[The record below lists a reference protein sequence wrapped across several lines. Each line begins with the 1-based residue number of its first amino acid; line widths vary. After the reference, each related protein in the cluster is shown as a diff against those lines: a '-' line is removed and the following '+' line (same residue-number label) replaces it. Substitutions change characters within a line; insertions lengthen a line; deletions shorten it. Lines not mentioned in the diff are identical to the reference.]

1 VLFDGGA
8 APDVIICDPARAG
21 MSAELVRA
29 LRKIGAE
36 RIVYVSCNPATQA
49 RDLARFFQTNEN
61 ENGNENGN
69 GNENASSDVGT
80 GRRYRLRSIEP
91 VDMFPNTPHVET
103 VAVLLRVD
111 DGPRDA
117 VDEAR

>member
-1 VLFDGGA
+1 MTKRVFEA
-8 APDVIICDPARAG
+8 PAPDVIICDPAG

-36 RIVYVSCNPATQA
+36 RIVYVSRNPATQA
-49 RDLARFFQTNEN
+49 RTWP
-61 ENGNENGN
+61 G
-69 GNENASSDVGT
+69 SSKRTKTRCRTSVPPVP
-80 GRRYRLRSIEP
+80 SPIEP

>member
-1 VLFDGGA
+1 MLFDGGA
-8 APDVIICDPARAG
+8 APDVIICDPARAEPG
-21 MSAELVRA
+21 AELVRA

-49 RDLARFFQTNEN
+49 RDLARFFET
-61 ENGNENGN
+61 
-69 GNENASSDVGT
+69 NENASSDVGT

>member
-1 VLFDGGA
+1 
-8 APDVIICDPARAG
+8 

-49 RDLARFFQTNEN
+49 RDLARFFQTNDN

-80 GRRYRLRSIEP
+80 GDR
-91 VDMFPNTPHVET
+91 NTPHVET